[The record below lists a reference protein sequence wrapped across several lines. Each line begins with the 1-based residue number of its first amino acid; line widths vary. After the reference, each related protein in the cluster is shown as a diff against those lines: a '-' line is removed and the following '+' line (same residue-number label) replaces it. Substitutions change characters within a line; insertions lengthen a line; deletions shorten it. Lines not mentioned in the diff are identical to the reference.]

1 MIWFSLRQQR
11 FEVLALWLTLA
22 GIAAFL
28 VHSGLAAY
36 TAYYYQVVPGTS
48 MATCL
53 AQHSQ
58 NALCQALN
66 TNFFMNFSARNFS
79 QNVNS
84 ATPLLPA
91 LLLQALVGM
100 FVGVPLVAREM
111 EQGTHSLIW
120 TQSVTRVRWLA
131 IKAATYMSI
140 TLLAFALFSI
150 LVMWWN
156 GPFDRFGGGVAPVS
170 FDFEGI
176 VPVAYA
182 AYALALGIATGAL
195 LRKTVPAMFVT
206 LLGYSAARIPADAW
220 ARLRYLPPVTFVWD
234 PYTSN
239 SPRPPLSAAA
249 IPAPYQNNDWVLY
262 SNWVDHAHRPVYVG
276 IICQACSSPPNWD
289 DGGALPHTP
298 FTACTHAHGWL
309 YMLTVQ
315 PPDRFWLFQSMESAI
330 FFGLA
335 ALLLAFSFWWV
346 RTRIR

>member
-182 AYALALGIATGAL
+182 AYALALGIAAGAL
-195 LRKTVPAMFVT
+195 LRQTIPAMFVT
-206 LLGYSAARIPADAW
+206 LLGYIAARIPADAW

-234 PYTSN
+234 PYSKVSLHEPFTAS
-239 SPRPPLSAAA
+239 PLSE
-249 IPAPYQNNDWVLY
+249 PYHGSDWVLY
-262 SNWVDHAHRPVYVG
+262 SGWINHAGHPIYEGDVYNVCAG
-276 IICQACSSPPNWD
+276 PSGND
-289 DGGALPHTP
+289 YGALPHTP

-309 YMLTVQ
+309 YRLILQ